1 MLISA
6 VVAMSASQPHPAPD
20 AVTFR
25 LMNRRDEIDRA
36 EESLLAALTRHGYTE
51 TSKFA
56 VRLAVEE
63 ALSNAFHHGHK
74 SLPPTTPVQF
84 DYVVGPV
91 EVRLSVEDQGP
102 GFTPAEVPDPTMDE
116 NLELPS
122 GRGLLLMRAYMTSVE
137 YAGRGNVLRM
147 QYTKPVPTA

>member
-1 MLISA
+1 MMMTA
-6 VVAMSASQPHPAPD
+6 VAMSASHSHPAPD
-20 AVTFR
+20 TVSFR
-25 LMNRRDEIDRA
+25 LLNRRDEIDRA
-36 EESLLAALTRHGYTE
+36 EESLLAALVRHGYGE

-74 SLPPTTPVQF
+74 GLPTTTPVQF
-84 DYVVGPV
+84 EYSVGPA
-91 EVRLSVEDQGP
+91 EVHLSVQDQGP
-102 GFTPAEVPDPTMDE
+102 GFKPTDVPDPTADE

-137 YAGRGNVLRM
+137 FAGRGNVLQMR
-147 QYTKPVPTA
+147 YTKPAGG